1 MMIDE
6 REVLNMMTLARAGCF
21 HLATMRMLID
31 AAGSATN
38 VIENRNNIQDIVP
51 ECNKRVV
58 ESLKGLDEAR
68 KRAETE
74 LAYDSENGI
83 KPLCL
88 TDDNYPQRLLQCD
101 DAPLILFYK
110 GTADLN
116 QRHVICMVGTRRCSV
131 YGQDL
136 IRRFMADLRAMCPD
150 VLVVSG
156 LAYGIDINAHRQA
169 LENGF
174 ETMAVLAHGLD
185 YIYPPRHKETAN
197 QMTEHGGLVT
207 EYFTMTPADKQNFVR
222 RNRIV
227 AGMSDACIVVESAV
241 KGGGLITARLARD
254 YNRDVF
260 AFPGRADDN
269 WSQGCNNLIR
279 DNIAGL
285 ISNAADFVKAMTW
298 DGDTVLA
305 NHRSEGIQRQMF
317 PQLSD
322 DEKRIVDCLKKD
334 NDLNINMLAVRA
346 NMPINV
352 LTATL
357 FELEMKGV
365 VKALGGG
372 AYHLLD

>member
-1 MMIDE
+1 MIDE
-6 REVLNMMTLARAGCF
+6 REVLNMMILARAGCF
-21 HLATMRMLID
+21 HLATMRLLID
-31 AAGSATN
+31 AAGSATS
-38 VIENRNNIQDIVP
+38 VIDNRNNIQDVVP

-58 ESLKGLDEAR
+58 ESLKELDEAR
-68 KRAETE
+68 RRAENEMEYNTR
-74 LAYDSENGI
+74 NGI
-83 KPLCL
+83 RPLAL
-88 TDDNYPQRLLQCD
+88 TDEDYPRRLLQCD

-116 QRHVICMVGTRRCSV
+116 QRHVICMVGTRQCTV

-136 IRRFMADLRAMCPD
+136 VRRFMADLRTACPD

-185 YIYPPRHKETAN
+185 YLYPPRHKETAK
-197 QMTEHGGLVT
+197 QMVEHGGLIT

-227 AGMSDACIVVESAV
+227 AGMADACIVVESAM
-241 KGGGLITARLARD
+241 KGGALITARLARD

-260 AFPGRADDN
+260 AFPGRATDEY
-269 WSQGCNNLIR
+269 SQGCNNLIR
-279 DNIAGL
+279 DNIASL
-285 ISNAADFVKAMTW
+285 IGNADDFVKAMSW

-305 NHRSEGIQRQMF
+305 SHRSQGIQRQMF

-322 DEKRIVDCLKKD
+322 DERRIVDCLKKD
-334 NDLNINMLAVRA
+334 NDLNINILSVRA